1 MYFKGQKV
9 DLPNLQ
15 FEHTILL
22 IKELQLVCMIFSQT
36 LVATL

>member
-15 FEHTILL
+15 FKHTILL
-22 IKELQLVCMIFSQT
+22 MKEQLVCMIFGQM